1 MKTIMKDKISSQQKR
16 DLKIL
21 VESFLERDEGS
32 IAKESRLFLEE
43 IYRVLMINTISADY
57 LEVYDL
63 NDDDLKKAVVGWHQ
77 TVLPLWKKFRK
88 YIFDFKENVLPEREK
103 LIKVDKD
110 LNNPSSPLY
119 EYRDLRGYGYVE
131 MDKTYR
137 LKLMDASTDI
147 SISFD
152 TGTVSIFRP
161 NLNAVNSF
169 LDIIKNAPVELFSKC
184 DHCKKVIIISRKGK
198 RYHTG
203 CAAKAIQKEFWR
215 ENKTV
220 AREKEKIR
228 YAEKRKQKRLL
239 KKEREDVKEQ

>member
-1 MKTIMKDKISSQQKR
+1 MK
-16 DLKIL
+16 LL
-21 VESFLERDEGS
+21 VEQFLERDEGS
-32 IAKESRLFLEE
+32 ITKESRLFFEE

-63 NDDDLKKAVVGWHQ
+63 NDEDLKKAVVGWHQ
-77 TVLPLWKKFRK
+77 TLLPLWKKFRK

-119 EYRDLRGYGYVE
+119 EYKDLQGYGYVE
-131 MDKTYR
+131 MDKTYH

-152 TGTVSIFRP
+152 TGKVSIFRP

-169 LDIIKNAPVELFSKC
+169 LDIIKDAPVDLFAKC
-184 DHCKKVIIISRKGK
+184 NHCKKLIIISRKGK

-203 CAAKAIQKEFWR
+203 CAAKAIQKEFWKKDR
-215 ENKTV
+215 HACRV
-220 AREKEKIR
+220 KERIR
-228 YAEKRKQKRLL
+228 YAERRKKRS
-239 KKEREDVKEQ
+239 